1 MMEVSALLFDVNGTL
16 IDIETDERM
25 EQAYRAIAHFL
36 TYQGIALHRGEV
48 RDLYFQI
55 MKEQFAAS
63 TEIYPEFD
71 VVEVWREMLRRYATD
86 YTRSLGPEK
95 LRQMPLFVA
104 ELQRGITRKRLVA
117 FPETFTILSQLKT
130 QYPLAVVSDAQS
142 AYGLPEL
149 QAAGLADYFAPIIIS
164 GDYGYRKPDPRLF
177 QAALTKL
184 QVRPDQAIFIGN
196 DRFRDVLGARQV
208 GMKTIL
214 FCPNG
219 IPGGSPETEPD
230 YILYQYAD
238 LPRAVEFLASCSDA
252 ESPTART
259 SPW

>member
-1 MMEVSALLFDVNGTL
+1 MEIRALLFDVNGTL
-16 IDIETDERM
+16 IDIETDEWM
-25 EQAYRAIAHFL
+25 EQVYRAIAHFL
-36 TYQGIALHRGEV
+36 NYQGVSLHRGEV

-63 TEIYPEFD
+63 SETYPEFD
-71 VVEVWREMLRRYATD
+71 VVGVWREVLRRYATD
-86 YTRSLGPEK
+86 YTRSLAPEK
-95 LRQMPLFVA
+95 LREMPAFLA
-104 ELQRGITRKRLVA
+104 EMQRGISRKRLVA
-117 FPETFTILSQLKT
+117 FPQTHEILAELKT
-130 QYPLAVVSDAQS
+130 RHRLAVVSDAQS

-149 QAAGLADYFAPIIIS
+149 RAVGLADFFAPIIIS

-184 QVRPDQAIFIGN
+184 QVCPEEAIFVGN

-219 IPGGSPETEPD
+219 IHGEADGAAEPD
-230 YILYQYAD
+230 YILYHYAD
-238 LPRAVEFLASCSDA
+238 LPRAVEFFA
-252 ESPTART
+252 TR
-259 SPW
+259 